1 MPHLSKDKLPDT
13 RHRSTAYP
21 SKGSKSFDA
30 KSILPTAP
38 TALFSDSLGKMTVR
52 ECVDSGSPHPNGL
65 HHRQDEPL
73 TAFPTAATCRDP
85 SPTVTDA
92 HPTHLL
98 SRTVRLGVGPHAGA
112 ATASGNGLVSAV
124 ASLGL
129 EPIVEFEVCCAGAP
143 DESGYLVD
151 IGVIDRAVR
160 TRLAPIVLRALRDLF
175 TMDSADLRDLRA
187 HARAADPSTLL
198 TEALAALEP
207 ALPAPVHSLTY
218 RTSPF
223 RSATIERGRAAERQT
238 PRGTTMP
245 DGATTH
251 AAEPARRCVLLSETF
266 EFAASHRL
274 HIPSLGDDA
283 NRALFGKCNNPN
295 GHGHN
300 YRIEV
305 AVEVPVAL
313 AAEHGVAHGGQRF
326 GFPDLE
332 EVVGR
337 EVMARFDH
345 KHLNLDCPEFRDL
358 NPSVEHIARV
368 CHDLLLPAIAARG
381 GTLRFVRVW
390 ETEKTSCRYPA

>member
-1 MPHLSKDKLPDT
+1 M
-13 RHRSTAYP
+13 
-21 SKGSKSFDA
+21 
-30 KSILPTAP
+30 I
-38 TALFSDSLGKMTVR
+38 VR

-65 HHRQDEPL
+65 HDRQDEPL
-73 TAFPTAATCRDP
+73 TAFPPAATCRDP

-98 SRTVRLGVGPHAGA
+98 SRTVRLAVGPHSGA

-129 EPIVEFEVCCAGAP
+129 EPIVEFEVCCAGGP

-160 TRLAPIVLRALRDLF
+160 TRVAPIVLRALRDLF
-175 TMDSADLRDLRA
+175 TMDEVALRDPPA
-187 HARAADPSTLL
+187 CARAADPSTLL
-198 TEALAALEP
+198 AEALAALES

-238 PRGTTMP
+238 HRGTTMP

-305 AVEVPVAL
+305 AVEVSVGIRGEVSGDGSSERGRDG
-313 AAEHGVAHGGQRF
+313 AAARF
-326 GFPDLE
+326 GFAELE
-332 EVVGR
+332 DAVGC

-368 CHDLLLPAIAARG
+368 CHDLLAPAIAARG
-381 GTLRFVRVW
+381 GALRFVRVW

>member
-1 MPHLSKDKLPDT
+1 MTSQ
-13 RHRSTAYP
+13 P
-21 SKGSKSFDA
+21 S
-30 KSILPTAP
+30 
-38 TALFSDSLGKMTVR
+38 
-52 ECVDSGSPHPNGL
+52 
-65 HHRQDEPL
+65 
-73 TAFPTAATCRDP
+73 
-85 SPTVTDA
+85 
-92 HPTHLL
+92 THLL
-98 SRTVRLGVGPHAGA
+98 TRTVRLAVGPHADGSA
-112 ATASGNGLVSAV
+112 ASSNGLVSAV
-124 ASLGL
+124 AALGL
-129 EPIVEFEVCCAGAP
+129 EPIVEFEVCCAGSP

-160 TRLAPIVLRALRDLF
+160 TRVSGVLHRKLRALWAL
-175 TMDSADLRDLRA
+175 SESELRDSRA
-187 HARAADPSTLL
+187 MARACDPAELL
-198 TEALAALEP
+198 AEALAALEP
-207 ALPAPVHSLTY
+207 ALPAAVRSLTY

-223 RSATIERGRAAERQT
+223 RSATIERGPDATQQN

-245 DGATTH
+245 DGATTNH
-251 AAEPARRCVLLSETF
+251 ATPDARRVLLSETF

-305 AVEVPVAL
+305 AVEVPSVHPA
-313 AAEHGVAHGGQRF
+313 AHGAGDGRPRF

-337 EVMARFDH
+337 EIMARFDH

-368 CHDLLLPAIAARG
+368 CHDLLAPAIATRG
-381 GTLRFVRVW
+381 GALRFVRVW